1 MSGAKPS
8 RHTIALYAALAAL
21 FAIGLTHRLRDTADR
36 FEEVVRGHELAQL
49 PFEPDFAHM
58 AVDGLTPEAEA
69 AGLRRGDV
77 ITAIQGRPV
86 GSLDA
91 LIAPVMAAAPGEIL
105 TLDVESDADAGG
117 NRRTVSIAL
126 APIRSGPPQAY
137 DWLQFAIGAVALPYL
152 CLTLGFWVAA
162 TRITDKLAWLVLL
175 LLLGLSEFV
184 GVGWRTMLGR
194 DDWFRP
200 IALVY
205 QPLLDNLWPMS
216 MMLFGIYFPDRLALD
231 RRFPWAKWIVVAP
244 ILFTVGATMVVVGLV
259 IERNFGA
266 AAAVADILRPVIP
279 VALVLDFVAIAI
291 FFGASGHRAFTEK
304 RPDARRRL
312 MLLHASGAV
321 SLTPICLLAV
331 LLAAGV
337 TALEPWMLLPIYAL
351 LFVFPA
357 TMAYVIVVHRAMD
370 VRLVVRQG
378 VQYLLARGTVR
389 GIQMAISAAIIVAV
403 ATQRGPFLAPQPG
416 RQILLVGGA
425 LIAILQIRRVAEIV
439 KRWVDRRF
447 FREAYDAE
455 QILAELANKVRTM
468 VETGPLLETV
478 AHQVAS
484 SLHIARVAI
493 LLNGGDT
500 LEPAYAIGYA
510 TVPRLPLSGHRLTEE
525 RTREIRGALDAEMV
539 LPLSANQKLIGV
551 MGLGPKQS
559 EEPFSSA
566 DIRLLDAV
574 AAQMGLA
581 LENSRLTVE
590 IAAEIANRESAKREL
605 AIAREVQ
612 ERLFPQELPP
622 IPGIEY
628 DGACRPALG
637 VGGDYYDFIPLG
649 GNGLGIAIGDVSG
662 KGIPAALLMATLR
675 AYLRGQTISGES
687 DLAAVIANLNH
698 LVYESSAANRYA
710 TFFYGQY
717 DAATH
722 VLRYVNAGHNPPM
735 LFKQS
740 GAVVRLDVGGPVV
753 GLIAGCAYRQ
763 GCVTLDAGDLLIA
776 FTDGIS
782 EAMNG
787 DMDEWGEERLIA
799 AVLTDP
805 TRAPRP
811 LIDHIMREA
820 DGFVSEAPQHDD
832 MTVAIVRRVY

>member
-1 MSGAKPS
+1 MPGAKPS
-8 RHTIALYAALAAL
+8 RNTIVLYVVLAAL
-21 FAIGLTHRLRDTADR
+21 FAIALAHKIRDTADR
-36 FEEVVRGHELAQL
+36 FDEVVRGDVLVRL
-49 PFEPDFAHM
+49 PFDGDFTEM
-58 AVDGLTPEAEA
+58 VVTELTPEAEA
-69 AGLRRGDV
+69 AGLRRQDRV
-77 ITAIQGRPV
+77 IRIQGQPR
-86 GSLDA
+86 SLA
-91 LIAPVMAAAPGEIL
+91 VLIGAVMSASPGDTL
-105 TLDVESDADAGG
+105 TVDVESPTAAGPEQ
-117 NRRTVSIAL
+117 RTASIVL
-126 APIRSGPPQAY
+126 APERAEPLRAY
-137 DWLQFAIGAVALPYL
+137 HWIQFAIGNVALPYL
-152 CLTLGFWVAA
+152 CLALGFWVAA
-162 TRITDKLAWLVLL
+162 ARIRDRLAWLVLL
-175 LLLGLSEFV
+175 LLLGLSEFIA
-184 GVGWRTMLGR
+184 GGWRTSLGR
-194 DDWFRP
+194 DDWFQP
-200 IALVY
+200 VTLVY
-205 QPLLDNLWPMS
+205 KPLVDTLWPMS
-216 MMLFGIYFPDRLALD
+216 MMLLGIYFPVRLRLD
-231 RRFPWAKWIVVAP
+231 RRFPWLKWIVIVPVLIYALGGNVLTGLL
-244 ILFTVGATMVVVGLV
+244 ILYDFD
-259 IERNFGA
+259 
-266 AAAVADILRPVIP
+266 AAVVNARLFRPLMPMVL
-279 VALVLDFVAIAI
+279 ALDFVAVGMFLTI
-291 FFGASGHRAFTEK
+291 SGYRAFREQQ
-304 RPDARRRL
+304 PDARRRL
-312 MLLHASGAV
+312 MLLYAGAAV

-331 LLAAGV
+331 LLIAGV
-337 TALEPWMLLPIYAL
+337 LALEPWMLLPVQAL
-351 LFVFPA
+351 LLILPS
-357 TMAYVIVVHRAMD
+357 TLAYVIVVQRAMD

-389 GIQMAISAAIIVAV
+389 GIQLAISAAIIVAV

-416 RQILLVGGA
+416 LQILLVSGA
-425 LIAILQIRRVAEIV
+425 LVAILQIRRVADIV

-455 QILAELANKVRTM
+455 QILAALADKVRTM

-500 LEPAYAIGYA
+500 LEPAYALGYA
-510 TVPRLPLSGHRLTEE
+510 TVPRLPVRGHRLTDE
-525 RTREIRGALDAEMV
+525 RTREIRAALDAEMV

-574 AAQMGLA
+574 AAQTGLA
-581 LENSRLTVE
+581 LENSRLTAA
-590 IAAEIANRESAKREL
+590 IATEVANRESAKREL

-687 DLAAVIANLNH
+687 DLAAMIANLNH

-717 DAATH
+717 NAATH

-782 EAMNG
+782 EAMNRN
-787 DMDEWGEERLIA
+787 MDEWGEERLIA

-805 TRAPRP
+805 TRTPRP

-832 MTVAIVRRVY
+832 MTMVVVRRTD